1 MKIRFIAAIEVDV
14 HIFPDDVLNSDT
26 IGEYTSEINANIEN
40 AALTYL
46 IDKKVKG
53 DITVL
58 ASCPIDEGIDEYNA
72 ILNNWQDEYNE
83 RVKQFIN
90 Q

>member
-1 MKIRFIAAIEVDV
+1 MKIKFVAEIVADV

-26 IGEYTSEINANIEN
+26 IGEYASEINANIDN
-40 AALTYL
+40 AALAYL

-53 DITVL
+53 DLTIL
-58 ASCPIDEGIDEYNA
+58 ASCPIDEGVAEYNA

-83 RVKQFIN
+83 RIKQFIN
-90 Q
+90 